1 VLENEPEQA
10 EAGGLVNA
18 SAFGR
23 SGGIAAVAE
32 PDPLGPLNPESMA
45 SIIARRLR
53 AAIMYG
59 SLPPGRQLNEA
70 ELAARF
76 GVSRGPLREAMQRL
90 VQEGLLR
97 SERNRGLFVVTLTPD
112 DVRDIYTARAAVER
126 AAASLILRRDPGQ
139 AAARLGKVHREMKKA
154 ALRTDYPAVS
164 DADLRFHET
173 LVAASASSRLMRM
186 HSTLLVESRMCMRAL
201 ERTYRF
207 PIEVAE
213 EHGALLDAIRA
224 GDKVRLFELI
234 DAHMQDALR
243 RLAPQPH
250 DVDEQA
256 GGDAPAPRGR
266 RSRHVSRR

>member
-1 VLENEPEQA
+1 VD
-10 EAGGLVNA
+10 A
-18 SAFGR
+18 SALG
-23 SGGIAAVAE
+23 SSSGIAPVAE
-32 PDPLGPLNPESMA
+32 PDALGPLNPESMA

-53 AAIMYG
+53 TAIMYG

-70 ELAARF
+70 DLAARF

-112 DVRDIYTARAAVER
+112 DVRDIYAARAAVER
-126 AAASLILRRDPGQ
+126 AAASLILRRDPAQ
-139 AAARLGKVHREMKKA
+139 AAARLDKVHREMKKA
-154 ALRTDYPAVS
+154 ALRTDYPAIS

-173 LVAASASSRLMRM
+173 LVAASASPRLMRM
-186 HSTLLVESRMCMRAL
+186 HSTLLVESRMCMTAL

-207 PIEVAE
+207 PNEVAE
-213 EHGALLDAIRA
+213 EHGAVLDAVRA
-224 GDKVRLFELI
+224 GNEARLFQLI

-243 RLAPQPH
+243 RLAPPPQ

-256 GGDAPAPRGR
+256 GGDALAPPVQR
-266 RSRHVSRR
+266 RSRRATRRPTTG

>member
-1 VLENEPEQA
+1 M
-10 EAGGLVNA
+10 G
-18 SAFGR
+18 
-23 SGGIAAVAE
+23 E
-32 PDPLGPLNPESMA
+32 PDALGPLNSESMA

-53 AAIMYG
+53 TAIMYG

-70 ELAARF
+70 DLAARF

-126 AAASLILRRDPGQ
+126 AAASLILRRDPAQ
-139 AAARLGKVHREMKKA
+139 AVAGLDKVHRAMKKA

-173 LVAASASSRLMRM
+173 LVAASASPRLMRM
-186 HSTLLVESRMCMRAL
+186 HGTLLVESRMCMTAL

-207 PIEVAE
+207 PNEVAE

-224 GDKVRLFELI
+224 GNEPQLFELI
-234 DAHMQDALR
+234 DAHMEDALR
-243 RLAPQPH
+243 RLAPQSQ
-250 DVDEQA
+250 DVDEQV
-256 GGDAPAPRGR
+256 GGDALAPPGR
-266 RSRHVSRR
+266 RSRRVSRR